1 MNDST
6 QWWIASAVLVAL
18 ELGSGSFYLLML
30 AVGAAAGAL
39 AAHLGCTQTW
49 QWVAASVLGLGAAG
63 ALWWVRG
70 RRQGPPSQSNPDV
83 NLDIGASVR
92 VDSWDAEGR
101 ARVRWRGTDWS
112 ARYAGSAAPAPGS
125 HRIKAVDGST
135 LVLEP
140 ESSGQST
147 R

>member
-18 ELGSGSFYLLML
+18 ELGSGTFYLLML

-39 AAHLGCTQTW
+39 AAHLGWTQTW
-49 QWVAASVLGLGAAG
+49 QWVTASALGLGAAG
-63 ALWWVRG
+63 ALWKLRG
-70 RRQGPPSQSNPDV
+70 RRQGPPPQSNPDV

-92 VDSWDAEGR
+92 VESWDTEGH

-112 ARYAGSAAPAPGS
+112 ARHAGGAAPAPGA

-140 ESSGQST
+140 EADGQSG